1 MNYQM
6 HIWKYAL
13 SIGFELQRPLGYDWG
28 DKDGKLEVIWIE
40 QKPTSESML
49 KLITCNYYWSV
60 CGKNGQCRILSIEC
74 TDLCKCVVNSENV
87 QYCMVIKTKKE
98 RTTRPVIKTKNS
110 EEWNVNGGHDDADNG
125 ESPN

>member
-1 MNYQM
+1 M

-49 KLITCNYYWSV
+49 KLITCNYY
-60 CGKNGQCRILSIEC
+60 
-74 TDLCKCVVNSENV
+74 
-87 QYCMVIKTKKE
+87 
-98 RTTRPVIKTKNS
+98 
-110 EEWNVNGGHDDADNG
+110 
-125 ESPN
+125 